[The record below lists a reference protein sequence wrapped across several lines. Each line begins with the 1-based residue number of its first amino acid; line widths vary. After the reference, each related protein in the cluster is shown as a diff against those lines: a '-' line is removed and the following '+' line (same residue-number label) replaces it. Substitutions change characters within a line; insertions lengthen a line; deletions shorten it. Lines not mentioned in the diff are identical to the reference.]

1 MNEIINEK
9 LLFINLKTLCQPIVS
24 SSPPLGQIPLPALN
38 PPPIRLVNPLNHHSM
53 ITRAKNNIVKPST
66 KLTMLATTPT
76 EPITELTC
84 VSQALKDPRWHQA
97 MSEEFDALLH
107 NGTWDLVPRTVDQNR
122 VGCK

>member
-9 LLFINLKTLCQPIVS
+9 LLFINLKTPCQPTVS

-66 KLTMLATTPT
+66 QLTMLATTPT